1 MKRIIIIGAS
11 SGLGYGITNDFA
23 QMGWKVGIAA
33 RREEPLKELCTK
45 YPDSICYETIDVT
58 SDDAA
63 SKLLSLIDRN
73 GGMDILLLASGIGK
87 QNPYVSNEINNNT
100 TLTNVVGFTRIVDAA
115 YNYFK
120 TEEREGQIAVISSI
134 AGTKGL
140 GVAASYSASK
150 RYQYIYIDALEQLAH
165 MQGIKIKFT
174 DIRPGFI
181 STPLLDG
188 KKDYPMTM
196 STEYAVPLIT
206 KAILKKK
213 RIAIID
219 WKWAIGVALWKL
231 IPRFLWKRLPIKN

>member
-11 SGLGYGITNDFA
+11 SGLGYGITEDFA

-33 RREEPLKELCTK
+33 RREEPLKELCQK
-45 YPDSICYETIDVT
+45 YPDNICYETIDVT
-58 SDDAA
+58 ADDAA
-63 SKLLSLIDRN
+63 EKMLSLINSN
-73 GGMDILLLASGIGK
+73 GGMDTLLLASGIGK
-87 QNPYVSNEINNNT
+87 QNPDLQNDIDTRT

-115 YNYFK
+115 FNYFK
-120 TEEREGQIAVISSI
+120 AEKKEGHIAVISSI

-165 MQGIKIKFT
+165 MQGVKIKFT

-188 KKDYPMTM
+188 VKNYPMTM
-196 STEYAVPLIT
+196 TTEYAIPRIT
-206 KAILKKK
+206 KAILKQK

-231 IPRFLWKRLPIKN
+231 IPRCLWKRLPIKN